1 MDIVPLYSSEVFG
14 FPTSVNKQFPDLIFF
29 LRIHNGRKGH
39 GRFSV
44 HKYNS
49 G

>member
-29 LRIHNGRKGH
+29 FKD
-39 GRFSV
+39 S
-44 HKYNS
+44 
-49 G
+49 